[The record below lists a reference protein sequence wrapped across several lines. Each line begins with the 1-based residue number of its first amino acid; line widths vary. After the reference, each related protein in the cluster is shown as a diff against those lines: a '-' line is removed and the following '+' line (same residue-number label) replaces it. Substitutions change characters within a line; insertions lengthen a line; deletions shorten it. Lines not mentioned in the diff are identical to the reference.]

1 MKFPV
6 YVISARTVILWLLG
20 SCPLL
25 AQTPFLPFVHF
36 DQASGLSQA
45 TGTCITQDRFGF
57 IWVGT
62 QDGLNR
68 FDGYNFHA
76 YRHDESD
83 PHSIPGNWIDTLFND
98 RQGRFFVGTRAGLVY
113 FDGATGHFIPV
124 PLEAG
129 VDTHQ
134 HVTSMRQDRQ
144 GRYWVGTFEGL
155 FCLNEKL
162 EPIAQYL
169 NGTAESGVEKP
180 VFIEDVSI
188 DSQGAVWLATRG
200 AGLQVIQPGAARPEV
215 VPGFPPVL
223 LCLFAEGSVLWIG
236 SLEHGLF
243 RFDTK
248 SGERRIYTADPAL
261 PNPLVDNSVSSLCRD
276 KLGRLWAGTYKGIS
290 IMLPKGREVWNIR
303 RSEEKSGLQD
313 DYVRTV
319 FVDAQGFIWVG
330 TQSHGVDRH
339 NPTTALFGTY
349 LHQREAPNSLPGGD
363 LRCITEDKRK
373 RLWIGANSSL
383 SYLDSETGRFVVLDP
398 NMPNNPYNFRPML
411 ALCVDTADQLWIGC
425 INGLFLYE
433 EQHKRFK
440 RFVNDPADPRS
451 ISENSVVS
459 MVAHRD
465 GSIWAGTRLAGLNR
479 YDPRT
484 GHFTRYSHD
493 PAKSDSL
500 SGDFVSAVYF
510 DSKDQG
516 WVGTFSNGLNRM
528 RADGGF
534 DHFDERHG
542 LTNPAALCLLEGRDQ
557 QLWVGTL
564 GGLFVKGPRDVH
576 FRYIGEQDG
585 LPNEAIYG
593 LLEDAKG
600 AIWASTNNGMA
611 RIDPAT
617 KKIRAFH
624 AEDGLQGDEFNS
636 NAYWKRTDGRLV
648 YGGNRGLNM
657 FRGEQIPEEIPQLKV
672 VFTDFWLFNMPVPP
686 ELRGPQGVLDRP
698 IWEEDHLQLDYSHY
712 VFSFLFSSLKIA
724 DNQRVRY
731 AFKMEGFDEE
741 WLETTSSLRYATY
754 TNLPSGTYTFRVKGR
769 LPNDAWSKEEARIRV
784 TVHPPFW
791 RTNLA
796 FVVYGL
802 LAIALIAAIA
812 WNVKRGRIVLERRVA
827 DRTAELHR
835 QNEALDNR
843 NRELEGIDHIV
854 RSINLQ
860 IEPEA
865 VMQVLTDQVHRLIP
879 GADRVSCFLLDR
891 RTDVYRIV
899 ASHGFSDSEHLANV
913 IPRARL
919 EERYAKTTEE
929 VEEGILVAH
938 RFREKVGQSKL
949 RGIPLAEAL
958 VAITI
963 VLGGKTAG
971 YVVVD
976 NLSDPEAFRAADFK
990 MLVRLRQHAITAL
1003 LRARQVADLIA
1014 AQKQLAD
1021 AAHAAGMAE
1030 SAMDVLHNLG
1040 NRLNSVK
1047 TSAQVMRELLQRN
1060 DVLVALDRFAT
1071 NLSDEHALIE
1081 LARDANRR
1089 AMLPEALKQLGTRMR
1104 NNQNNLVKESDK
1116 LDSLLQDV
1124 TADLQ
1129 QQQKAT
1135 GQSESSMEP
1144 VSLSDLVHEA
1154 LENEIYLLRDKGVQ
1168 VIERLES
1175 QSPVMANRVRL
1186 LRVLAY
1192 LLENAREAVPN
1203 GSGWIVISSSRGIS
1217 QGTLTIADNGGG
1229 IEPGL
1234 LDLVF
1239 RNGYSTK
1246 LGRRGFGLHYCAN
1259 TIKEMNGH
1267 IEITSEGAGKG
1278 TRVTLQLPLAPMA
1291 V

>member
-1 MKFPV
+1 MKSPFCE
-6 YVISARTVILWLLG
+6 ISASAVILLLLG
-20 SCPLL
+20 SCTLM
-25 AQTPFLPFVHF
+25 AQTPFLPFAHF
-36 DQASGLSQA
+36 DQSSGLSQA
-45 TGTCITQDRFGF
+45 TGTCIAQDRFGF

-68 FDGYNFHA
+68 FDGHNFQA
-76 YRHDESD
+76 YRHDEND
-83 PHSIPGNWIDTLFND
+83 PYSVPGNWIDVLFND
-98 RQGRFFVGTRAGLVY
+98 RQGRFFVGTRAGLTY
-113 FDGATGHFIPV
+113 FDGATGHFILV
-124 PLEAG
+124 PLGARR
-129 VDTHQ
+129 DPNQ
-134 HVTSMRQDRQ
+134 HVTAMHQDQQ
-144 GRYWVGTFEGL
+144 GRYWVGTFEGV
-155 FCLNEKL
+155 FCLSETL
-162 EPIAQYL
+162 EPIAKYL
-169 NGTAESGVEKP
+169 DGTVESGVEKP
-180 VFIEDVSI
+180 VFIEDLSI
-188 DSQGAVWLATRG
+188 DDQGAVWLATRG
-200 AGLQVIQPGAARPEV
+200 AGLQVIHPGAARPEV
-215 VPGFPPVL
+215 VTGFPPVL
-223 LCLFAEGSVLWIG
+223 LNLFAEGPVLWIG
-236 SLEHGLF
+236 SLEQGLF
-243 RFDTK
+243 RFDRK
-248 SGERRIYTADPAL
+248 SGERQRYSADSPS
-261 PNPLVDNSVSSLCRD
+261 PNVLVDNSVVSVCRD
-276 KLGRLWAGTYKGIS
+276 KLGRLWIGTYKGIS
-290 IMLPKGREVWNIR
+290 ILQPNGREVWSIR
-303 RSEEKSGLQD
+303 RSQEKSGLQD
-313 DYVRTV
+313 DYIRTV
-319 FVDAQGFIWVG
+319 FADAQGYIWVG
-330 TQSHGVDRH
+330 TQGQGVERH
-339 NPTTALFGTY
+339 NPNTALFGTF
-349 LHQREAPNSLPGGD
+349 LPQSELAHALPAGD
-363 LRCITEDKRK
+363 LRCIAEDKR
-373 RLWIGANSSL
+373 RRMWIGTNSSL
-383 SYLDSETGRFVVLDP
+383 SYLDPGTRHFVKLD
-398 NMPNNPYNFRPML
+398 NNTPNNPYNFRPMFT
-411 ALCVDTADQLWIGC
+411 LCVDTADQLWIGC
-425 INGLFLYE
+425 LNGLYLYE
-433 EQHKRFK
+433 EQYQRFK
-440 RFVNDPADPRS
+440 RFTNDPADPRS
-451 ISENSVVS
+451 ISDNTI
-459 MVAHRD
+459 MATTAHKD
-465 GSIWAGTRLAGLNR
+465 GSVWAGTRLGGLNR

-493 PAKSDSL
+493 PSKPDSL
-500 SGDFVSAVYF
+500 SGDFVCAIYF
-510 DSKDQG
+510 DSKNQG
-516 WVGTFSNGLNRM
+516 WVGTFSNGLNRL
-528 RADGGF
+528 REDGGF
-534 DHFDERHG
+534 ERFDERHG
-542 LTNPAALCLLEGRDQ
+542 LINPAAVCLLEGRDQ

-564 GGLFVKGPRDVH
+564 GGLFVKGPRDMN

-585 LPNEAIYG
+585 LPNEAVFG

-600 AIWASTNNGMA
+600 AIWASTNNGIA
-611 RIDPAT
+611 RVDAVT

-624 AEDGLQGDEFNS
+624 AEDGLQGNEFNS
-636 NAYWKRTDGRLV
+636 NAYLKLADGRLV
-648 YGGNRGLNM
+648 FGGNRGLNM
-657 FRGEQIPEEIPQLKV
+657 FRGEQIPEFTPQLKV

-686 ELRGPQGVLDRP
+686 ELRGPGGVIDQP

-712 VFSFLFSSLKIA
+712 LISFLFSSLKIA

-769 LPNDAWSKEEARIRV
+769 LPNDAWSQEEARIKV

-791 RTNLA
+791 RTTMA
-796 FVVYGL
+796 FAVYGL
-802 LAIALIAAIA
+802 VAIVMIAAIF
-812 WNVKRGRIVLERRVA
+812 WYVKRGRIILERRVA

-913 IPRARL
+913 VPRARL

-929 VEEGILVAH
+929 QEEGILVAH
-938 RFREKVGQSKL
+938 HFREKIGHSKL

-963 VLGGKTAG
+963 VLGGKMAG

-976 NLSDPEAFRAADFK
+976 NLSDPDAFHSADFK

-1047 TSAQVMRELLQRN
+1047 TSAQVMREQLQRN
-1060 DVLVALDRFAT
+1060 DVLVALDRFAS

-1089 AMLPEALKQLGTRMR
+1089 AMLPEALKQLSLRLR
-1104 NNQNNLVKESDK
+1104 NTQSSLVKESEK

-1129 QQQKAT
+1129 QQHKAT
-1135 GQSESSMEP
+1135 GQSESCMES

-1168 VIERLES
+1168 VIERLEN
-1175 QSPVMANRVRL
+1175 QAPVMANRVRM

-1192 LLENAREAVPN
+1192 LLENAREAVPS
-1203 GSGWIVISSSRGIS
+1203 GTGWIVINSSRGIG
-1217 QGTLTIADNGGG
+1217 QGFLTIADNGGG
-1229 IEPGL
+1229 IEPDL
-1234 LDLVF
+1234 LELVF

-1259 TIKEMNGH
+1259 TIKEMDGH
-1267 IEITSEGAGKG
+1267 IEVSSEGPGKG
-1278 TRVTLQLPLAPMA
+1278 TRVTLQLPLAPNPL
-1291 V
+1291 